1 MTNADPNRE
10 AQLKP
15 ARETDEAYFARL
27 KEAAHRIM
35 DFHETDDD
43 VKNPDYVEGF
53 ENGYIKAFH
62 TLSETCDVFTFANEG
77 ANRFYDDGFRA
88 ALNYTEAGSTTVTGK
103 PLKSPLVNV
112 SRRVMP

>member
-1 MTNADPNRE
+1 MGRTTFIHSQVFDAQRHRASVPANRRTRMTNADPNRE

-77 ANRFYDDGFRA
+77 ANRF
-88 ALNYTEAGSTTVTGK
+88 
-103 PLKSPLVNV
+103 
-112 SRRVMP
+112 